1 MGPMWR
7 AWVNIGQV
15 DFIVNKFSDILLVHI
30 SHLYSVDNHY
40 ISENKSGLA
49 FELISSG
56 KTTSTRAEYDADRQ
70 GP

>member
-30 SHLYSVDNHY
+30 SQLYSVATEPLYIRKQEWSCFRINQFRQNH
-40 ISENKSGLA
+40 INPGR
-49 FELISSG
+49 I
-56 KTTSTRAEYDADRQ
+56 
-70 GP
+70 